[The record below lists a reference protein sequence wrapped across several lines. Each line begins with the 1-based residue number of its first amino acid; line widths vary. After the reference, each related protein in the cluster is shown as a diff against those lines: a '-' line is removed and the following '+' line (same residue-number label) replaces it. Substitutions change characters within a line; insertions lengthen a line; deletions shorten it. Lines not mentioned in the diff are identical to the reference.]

1 MTHFVGSHPDI
12 VPCPRCGRT
21 FTSVGMPRHTAF
33 CDKVPPPSVL
43 AMEWANMKG
52 RKSAA
57 KLARQHGVTACHA
70 FLQHLAEGKRQIG
83 QPILDTERGKQ
94 GQKPPTVANSVHC
107 LCGLVIPDT
116 EERCEYCKGNDA
128 AGYAI
133 VKSGHK
139 AVMQGNLSH
148 VVEWLDRQGARY
160 KLARVFSARVEG
172 AEYIVKIM

>member
-1 MTHFVGSHPDI
+1 
-12 VPCPRCGRT
+12 
-21 FTSVGMPRHTAF
+21 MPRHTAF

-43 AMEWANMKG
+43 ATEWANMKG

-116 EERCEYCKGNDA
+116 EERFEYCKGNDA

-133 VKSGHK
+133 VRSGHK
-139 AVMQGNLSH
+139 AIMQGNLSH
-148 VVEWLDRQGARY
+148 VVEWLDSQGARY